1 MLLPLKIVHQQN
13 LYLLYP
19 RDLVYGALVAKQLQN
34 VFRYD
39 SCIIFFVSTG
49 NILSWIH
56 MQLLNVFLLFL
67 EGVNMKIIR
76 CQKHLLTE
84 IFIGW
89 SFNKQKMPFRI
100 LPNILRIPPVEINIK
115 TDGVWLIW
123 FIWVSGNVLTV
134 YIGFNLY
141 RIKFL

>member
-1 MLLPLKIVHQQN
+1 MNQTPSVFILISTGGILRIFDKILKGIFCFLLNSFQIVLLPLKIVHQQN

-19 RDLVYGALVAKQLQN
+19 RDLVYGALVDKQLQN

-67 EGVNMKIIR
+67 EGVKMKIIYIDFYWWNSKNI
-76 CQKHLLTE
+76 CQNSKGHFLFVERST
-84 IFIGW
+84 
-89 SFNKQKMPFRI
+89 NK
-100 LPNILRIPPVEINIK
+100 
-115 TDGVWLIW
+115 
-123 FIWVSGNVLTV
+123 
-134 YIGFNLY
+134 NLCE
-141 RIKFL
+141 